1 MKNFSTQL
9 IGSLAV
15 LFILSG
21 CYTQL
26 EVVERPVYV
35 HDRYERPAPARA
47 YNNSDPKRMDEHAA
61 QNEYFD
67 DESYEVGYDDG
78 FSDALTFR
86 SYSHQSAIGLDDYN
100 LGYYEGYEAARW
112 DYKRYRYRY
121 GHTAYYWDPFYYD
134 SFWSFHVSWRHHHPY
149 YAYGFHYGYHN
160 PYAFYGY
167 HRYPVYY
174 GGYHGG
180 YYGGYY
186 GGNTWIVYN
195 NNVINNSNVNRGPRN
210 SGVNRDFALNT
221 TTRATTRNANS
232 TNQSGRNS
240 GVDRQTTTTSRGV
253 ANTERTTRSTA
264 TQPRTNSGRSSG
276 VQSGRTNQ
284 GGSSSGTVRSGSR
297 SGSSSG
303 TTTTSRPRGNS
314 SSGTVGSRSS
324 GGSSSSGSSPRKRNR
339 GGNDESFSA
348 ASTTA
353 PAQNTRTVNTKRSII
368 NASPYARTVR
378 NQSDAPGRDVR
389 ATAPT
394 RTISAAQQRNPNQ
407 YRTTTPSAFE
417 RASSSFDNRERQ
429 SSVRTHNTATSNT
442 ISTQRPATTAATQR
456 NVTNTSQRSVPS
468 AARSSNTSNNNQAT
482 TSRSTSSSSNTDSS
496 TRSRARGN

>member
-15 LFILSG
+15 LFLLSG

-47 YNNSDPKRMDEHAA
+47 YNNSDPARMDAHAA
-61 QNEYFD
+61 ENEYFD
-67 DESYEVGYDDG
+67 DASYEVGYDDG
-78 FSDALTFR
+78 FTDALTYR
-86 SYSHQSAIGLDDYN
+86 NYRHQPAVALDNYN
-100 LGYYEGYEAARW
+100 LGYYDGYEAARW

-121 GHTAYYWDPFYYD
+121 GHTAYYWDPFYYN
-134 SFWSFHVSWRHHHPY
+134 SFWAFHVSWRSHHPY

-174 GGYHGG
+174 GGY
-180 YYGGYY
+180 YGGYHGFY

-195 NNVINNSNVNRGPRN
+195 NNVINNTNVNRGPRS
-210 SGVNRDFALNT
+210 SGVNRDYALNT
-221 TTRATTRNANS
+221 TTRATTRTTNA
-232 TNQSGRNS
+232 TNQTGRTS
-240 GVDRQTTTTSRGV
+240 GVDRRTTTTSRGV
-253 ANTERTTRSTA
+253 TNTERTTRSTA
-264 TQPRTNSGRSSG
+264 TQTGTNSGRSSG

-303 TTTTSRPRGNS
+303 TTTTSRPRGNT

-324 GGSSSSGSSPRKRNR
+324 GGSSSSGTSPRNRNR
-339 GGNDESFSA
+339 GGNDESLSA

-353 PAQNTRTVNTKRSII
+353 PAQNTRTVNTNRGVV
-368 NASPYARTVR
+368 NPSPYTRSVT
-378 NQSDAPGRDVR
+378 NQYDVPGRNVR

-394 RTISAAQQRNPNQ
+394 RTTSAAQPRNTNQ
-407 YRTTTPSAFE
+407 SRTTTTSTFE
-417 RASSSFDNRERQ
+417 RTSSSFDNSDRQ
-429 SSVRTHNTATSNT
+429 SAVRTNNTATSNT
-442 ISTQRPATTAATQR
+442 VSQQRTAPATAPQR
-456 NVTNTSQRSVPS
+456 NVTNTTQRSAPATV
-468 AARSSNTSNNNQAT
+468 RSSTTTNNNQSS
-482 TSRSTSSSSNTDSS
+482 TSRTTSSSNNTDSS